1 MQIWITP
8 VTHQIQTSDAYH
20 GYWQDDLYSINPE
33 LGTVSPLARL
43 NTRQLTTVQSNDLK
57 NLSSQLHDRG
67 MYLMLD
73 VVANHFAWTG
83 PPNETYWTD
92 YKPFNGEQYFHPPA
106 VIDYTDNQTSVETGW
121 LVVDPTPVVL
131 PDVNTTRQDVRDL
144 YYAWI
149 ADLVANYSVDGLRVD
164 TVKHV
169 EQSFWPGFNKAAGI
183 YAVGE
188 VFETQN
194 LTYLCDYQNYL
205 DAVLNYGPYN
215 QIHEGFINSTGN
227 LFALAEAVLGVQEE
241 CKDVSLLGSF
251 MENHDNPRFPNA
263 TTDILLAANAISFTM
278 LADGIPIIYQGQE
291 QHFTG
296 GQDPHN
302 REAVW
307 LSGYNESAYLY
318 GLITTLN
325 TIRTAAFT
333 NDEEYLTTLQI
344 PVYVDP
350 NTIALRKG
358 NAESAVLGVYTNVGS
373 NGSDYN
379 IVINGVVSG
388 FAPNSTAVD
397 LISCN
402 DLTVG
407 GDGSLAITVSG
418 GNPSVCVPLPVPLFS
433 SLLSVLLE
441 WRSLANMCCR
451 CIIPLIWRQVVC
463 AEGE

>member
-1 MQIWITP
+1 
-8 VTHQIQTSDAYH
+8 
-20 GYWQDDLYSINPE
+20 
-33 LGTVSPLARL
+33 
-43 NTRQLTTVQSNDLK
+43 
-57 NLSSQLHDRG
+57 
-67 MYLMLD
+67 MLD

-83 PPNETYWTD
+83 PPNETYWQN
-92 YKPFNGEQYFHPPA
+92 YKPFNGKQYFHPPA
-106 VIDYTDNQTSVETGW
+106 AIDYDHNQTSVETGW

-149 ADLVANYSVDGLRVD
+149 ADLVANYTVDGLRVD

-169 EQSFWPGFNKAAGI
+169 EQSFWPGFNKAAGT

-188 VFETQN
+188 VFETEN
-194 LTYLCDYQNYL
+194 LTYLCDYQNYI
-205 DAVLNYGPYN
+205 DGVLNYGPYT
-215 QIHEGFINSTGN
+215 QIHSGFINNTGN
-227 LFALAEAVLGVQEE
+227 LFALAEAVLGVQDQ

-307 LSGYNESAYLY
+307 LSRYNESSYLY

-325 TIRTAAFT
+325 TIRTVAFT
-333 NDEEYLTTLQI
+333 NDDQYLITLQQ

-358 NAESAVLGVYTNVGS
+358 SDEYAVLGVYTNVGS
-373 NGSDYN
+373 NGSDYG
-379 IVINGVVSG
+379 VTINGVVSG
-388 FAPNSTAVD
+388 FTPNSTAID
-397 LISCN
+397 LIGCGTI
-402 DLTVG
+402 TVG
-407 GDGSLAITVSG
+407 PDGSLDIVVSG
-418 GNPSVCVPLPVPLFS
+418 GLPSVCVLS
-433 SLLSVLLE
+433 SLFPC
-441 WRSLANMCCR
+441 SLH
-451 CIIPLIWRQVVC
+451 
-463 AEGE
+463 